1 MANKVNID
9 AIDIQD
15 IYSFMETGSVD
26 DAPEEIV
33 RYLTLL
39 ARVHGMHLRIRHYG
53 TKQHILKDLV
63 LTEEISQYKAEQV
76 YSDMLE
82 YFYRDIQI
90 SKQIWRNIYAEKLD
104 NIITAATLMAKDENG
119 LEKVSRMVER
129 AAKMRQLDLVDPPE
143 IPKEAF
149 AKPIKVYAM
158 DAEFLGMEKINR
170 LALSKQIDELPEFSD
185 NEKSLLK
192 QDAAVKQIN
201 LFDNEQEELR
211 KPER

>member
-63 LTEEISQYKAEQV
+63 GTWE
-76 YSDMLE
+76 YSTVKGRLYQEGWGAQMG
-82 YFYRDIQI
+82 YPGVI
-90 SKQIWRNIYAEKLD
+90 LD
-104 NIITAATLMAKDENG
+104 NEGQTIQGSIF
-119 LEKVSRMVER
+119 SS
-129 AAKMRQLDLVDPPE
+129 PE
-143 IPKEAF
+143 LSK
-149 AKPIKVYAM
+149 KW
-158 DAEFLGMEKINR
+158 EFLDDFE
-170 LALSKQIDELPEFSD
+170 A
-185 NEKSLLK
+185 
-192 QDAAVKQIN
+192 
-201 LFDNEQEELR
+201 
-211 KPER
+211 